1 MIDPN
6 SSTWITLKTDLLE
19 QLTRLRLRNDGNLDP
34 IETATVR
41 GQISEIKRLLA
52 FPERQLKNRR
62 TEE

>member
-19 QLTRLRLRNDGNLDP
+19 QLTRLRLRNDRNLDP